1 MHMRLLS
8 ILAAACAAIAA
19 ALPCSAAPQTT
30 DSVAAQAPDINAI
43 AWFCQR
49 DSVVYEIVDSEWTI
63 EGSDTTLTA
72 GATSTV
78 LINVVDSTSNGFKL
92 KFQYL
97 DTQVDTIA
105 AGNDIKARLS
115 DKFTRRLIGTSFD
128 FETDEV
134 GTITGFTNLREIKKT
149 AKDMVKEIRNEVK
162 AMPEYKAFKDFGFN
176 LEDLLA
182 NFDTDMIVDGLLNDV
197 KTIFA
202 LLGNSYP
209 QGETTI
215 YQDSPILDEKIPTV
229 QYGQMDED
237 ECYTLTFDTESPIP
251 DDLMMQL
258 LGGML
263 HRMKDNSLKED
274 ISTNIGEAL
283 AKMQDSKPFINRFA
297 GYYVLPNGW
306 PLEIM
311 TRTTISAG
319 GILRI
324 QQKNID
330 LTAYSFP

>member
-1 MHMRLLS
+1 MKLLS
-8 ILAAACAAIAA
+8 LLAAACAAIAA
-19 ALPCSAAPQTT
+19 ALPCSAAPQTA
-30 DSVAAQAPDINAI
+30 DSVAATSPDINAI

-78 LINVVDSTSNGFKL
+78 LINVVDSTANGFKL

-105 AGNDIKARLS
+105 AGKDIKARLA

-149 AKDMVKEIRNEVK
+149 AKNMMKDIRDEVK

-182 NFDTDMIVDGLLNDV
+182 NFDSDMMVEGLLNDV

-215 YQDSPILDEKIPTV
+215 YQDSPVFDEKIPTV
-229 QYGQMDED
+229 QHGQIDED
-237 ECYTLTFDTESPIP
+237 ESYTLTFDTESPIP
-251 DDLMMQL
+251 NDLMMQL

-283 AKMQDSKPFINRFA
+283 AKMEESNPFINRFA
-297 GYYVLPNGW
+297 GYFVLPNGW
-306 PLEIM
+306 PMEIM

-319 GILRI
+319 GILHI